1 MDLATVLGLLLA
13 WGALLVSL
21 GLEGG
26 SLKDLFNLPAL
37 VLVIFGTFGAT
48 VVGSNMR
55 TITSLH
61 VILRNAW
68 VKSSLNPVE
77 LIELIVG
84 FARKARMEGIL
95 SLEEAAA
102 QIDNRF
108 LRKAVE
114 LLVDGTPS
122 VMVREILETEIVAT
136 QERHKVGES
145 VFTTMGGFSPTLGI
159 IGTVM
164 GLISML
170 AKLSE
175 PGKMGHAI
183 AAAFTATFYGVALA
197 NLAYLPIAAKLKSR
211 TTEEVVA
218 CEMII
223 EGILSIQ
230 AGDNPRI
237 VETRMSAYLP
247 PSMRA
252 SVYQDR
258 SGGQSN
264 RSGGLRPAKRPP
276 AARDDPEALAA

>member
-1 MDLATVLGLLLA
+1 MDVATILGLLLA

-48 VVGSNMR
+48 VVGSSVK
-55 TITSLH
+55 TIMSLSG
-61 VILRNAW
+61 ILRNSW
-68 VKSSLNPVE
+68 VRNNLDLAE
-77 LIELIVG
+77 LIEILVG
-84 FARKARMEGIL
+84 FARRARSEGIL
-95 SLEEAAA
+95 SLEEAASRL
-102 QIDNRF
+102 DSKF
-108 LRKAVE
+108 LKKGLE
-114 LLVDGTPS
+114 LVVDGTPS
-122 VMVREILETEIVAT
+122 VMVREILETEIVAM
-136 QERHKVGES
+136 QERHKVGETF
-145 VFTTMGGFSPTLGI
+145 FTTMGGFAPTLGI

-183 AAAFTATFYGVALA
+183 AAAFTATLYGVALA
-197 NLAYLPIAAKLKSR
+197 NLLFLPIAAKLKSR
-211 TTEEVVA
+211 TAEEVVA

-237 VETRMSAYLP
+237 VETRMNAYLP
-247 PSMRA
+247 PSMRRSLTRQQQPQA
-252 SVYQDR
+252 GHDR
-258 SGGQSN
+258 
-264 RSGGLRPAKRPP
+264 K
-276 AARDDPEALAA
+276 ALAA